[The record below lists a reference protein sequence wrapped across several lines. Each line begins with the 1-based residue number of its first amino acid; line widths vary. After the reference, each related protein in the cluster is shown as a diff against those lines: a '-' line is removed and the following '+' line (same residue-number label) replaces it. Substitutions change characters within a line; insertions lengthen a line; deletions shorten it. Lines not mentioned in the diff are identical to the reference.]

1 MKTLLMTINE
11 DRFFLSHRL
20 PIALAAKREGW
31 DVTVLTVDTGRC
43 GEIRNHGL
51 KVIPL
56 PMQPAKV
63 SLFDELATLRLMTR
77 CLRRYPE
84 AVLHNVGMKLIL
96 LGTVAARLSGHRRV
110 INAVSGLG
118 SVFSGIERFRRGSM
132 ADIVLRTLRR
142 AARGH
147 VCATLF
153 QNEDDYRVFTGSRI
167 PTGRCAFTK
176 GSGID
181 LLTYRELP
189 VPPLSGSRPLRVVFV
204 GRMIREKGV
213 CEFCEAAEML
223 RSRYEGKVEFVLFG
237 GYSGNPKALTGE
249 DISRMTDGK
258 YIRWAGFCE
267 DVYSQLAQCDIV
279 VFPSYYREGLPKV
292 LIEASA
298 AGRPIIT
305 TDSVGCR
312 DTVDDGVNGFL
323 VPPRDSRAIADAL
336 SVLLEDEELRMR
348 MGRASRLRAER
359 DYDIRMVVDTHLRL
373 YEDCVSNLYQ
383 DVAL

>member
-20 PIALAAKREGW
+20 PIALAAKCGGW

-43 GEIRNHGL
+43 GEIRSHGL
-51 KVIPL
+51 HVVPL
-56 PMQPAKV
+56 PMQPAKI
-63 SLFDELATLRLMTR
+63 SPLDELATLRLLMR
-77 CLRRYPE
+77 CLRRSPE

-96 LGTVAARLSGHRRV
+96 LGTLAARLSGHRRV

-118 SVFSGIERFRRGSM
+118 SVFSGIEYFRRGSA

-142 AARGH
+142 VASGH
-147 VCATLF
+147 VSATLF
-153 QNEDDYRVFTGSRI
+153 QNNDDYSVFVGSRI

-181 LLTYRELP
+181 LTTHPVLP
-189 VPPLSGSRPLRVVFV
+189 VPPLTGARPLRVVFV

-223 RSRYEGKVEFVLFG
+223 RSRYEGKVEFILFG

-267 DVYSQLAQCDIV
+267 DVYRELAQCDIV

-312 DTVDDGVNGFL
+312 DTVEDGVNGCL

-336 SVLLEDEELRMR
+336 SVLLDDVGLRLR

-359 DYDIRMVVDTHLRL
+359 DYDIRTVVDTHLRL
-373 YEDCVSNLYQ
+373 YEDCLSEL
-383 DVAL
+383 